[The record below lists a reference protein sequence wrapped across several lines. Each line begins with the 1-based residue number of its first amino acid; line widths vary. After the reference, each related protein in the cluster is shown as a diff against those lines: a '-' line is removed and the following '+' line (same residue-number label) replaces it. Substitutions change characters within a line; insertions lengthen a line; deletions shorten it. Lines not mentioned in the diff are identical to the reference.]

1 MDEIFRLIQGS
12 EKLPEDEPSEGA
24 PQIPN
29 PVDRPTEMM
38 RLSIKDT
45 RFLQQFMEQKNWSSL
60 RQLMFEIRSV
70 RGVIGRL
77 AHTLSVA
84 RYFEYQMNR
93 NASSQEPG
101 LFAERGSIDDYFEYY
116 GWVFMDKPDMGY
128 MAPATHNRQ
137 LDEIW
142 IPAHPQYN
150 CQCV

>member
-1 MDEIFRLIQGS
+1 MNDDIFKIIHGVK
-12 EKLPEDEPSEGA
+12 EPPADEPSEDA

-45 RFLQQFMEQKNWSSL
+45 RRLQQCVALKSWSSL
-60 RQLMFEIRSV
+60 KQLMCRIRHV

-77 AHTLSVA
+77 TTPLAVS
-84 RYFEYQMNR
+84 RYLEYQMNR
-93 NASSQEPG
+93 GFSQEPG
-101 LFAERGSIDDYFEYY
+101 LFAERGNIDDYFEYY